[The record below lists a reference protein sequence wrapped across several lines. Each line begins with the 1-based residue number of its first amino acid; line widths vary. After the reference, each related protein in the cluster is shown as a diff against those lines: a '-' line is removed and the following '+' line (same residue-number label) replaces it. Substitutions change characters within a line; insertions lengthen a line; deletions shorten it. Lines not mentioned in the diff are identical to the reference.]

1 MVGGDTQSRPLMP
14 PSCDAWLTWDL
25 GQPPEGPSFYLYGY
39 SGGLT
44 NVAATNERR
53 LMPRLEPDEQESA
66 PEASRLLMEQAAEG
80 AGKMLNFYKTFA
92 VSPTAFGGYM
102 DLNATLKGGTLDR
115 KMQESIAAAVSDFN
129 GCDY

>member
-1 MVGGDTQSRPLMP
+1 
-14 PSCDAWLTWDL
+14 
-25 GQPPEGPSFYLYGY
+25 
-39 SGGLT
+39 
-44 NVAATNERR
+44 
-53 LMPRLEPDEQESA
+53 MPRIEPVEQEGA
-66 PEASRLLMEQAAEG
+66 PEASRPLMEKGAEG

-115 KMQESIAAAVSDFN
+115 KMQESIAVAVSDFN